1 MASRL
6 SAVLDRL
13 PTQPST
19 PLWPVA
25 LARILMGVLWLYS
38 LRWKLPPDFD
48 GGSERSIAD
57 WLALE
62 VEHAAFE
69 PYGRL
74 IADLVVPNLT
84 LFSWALFLTEL
95 VVGISLLAGAFTRVG
110 AFVGLL
116 LSINLGIG
124 LLEVPGEWPWSYAM
138 MAMWHGTLLV
148 AGAGR
153 LWGVDQMR
161 SRSRPGKDQP

>member
-1 MASRL
+1 MAPRTP
-6 SAVLDRL
+6 AILDRL
-13 PTQPST
+13 PSEPTT
-19 PLWPVA
+19 PLWPLA
-25 LARILMGVLWLYS
+25 LARILMGMLWLFA

-48 GGSERSIAD
+48 GGDERSIAD
-57 WLALE
+57 WLGLA

-74 IADLVVPNLT
+74 ISSVVQPNLT
-84 LFSWALFLTEL
+84 LFSWALFVTEL
-95 VVGISLLAGAFTRVG
+95 FVGISLLVG
-110 AFVGLL
+110 ALTRIGASVGLL

-124 LLEVPGEWPWSYAM
+124 LLDVPGEWPWSYAM

-153 LWGVDQMR
+153 LWGVDQLR
-161 SRSRPGKDQP
+161 HRHLSQESP